1 MKKIIRISLL
11 VTLVALISQTSF
23 AQNKVD
29 EKGLKQGIWSK
40 SDKKGNKIYEGN
52 FKDDYEVGVFTY
64 YYEDGKTIKAK
75 TEYTDKGKFA
85 NTKLFNKEGIVISDG
100 FYKNRK
106 KDSLWT
112 LYDANNKKI
121 GEERYSNGLKTGQ
134 SNYWD
139 REGVLVETI
148 NYNKDLKNGMYY
160 KNTFEDGYF
169 YLTFKDDKRNGPYE
183 DFYYYQKLKIK
194 GTYKEDMKEGEWK
207 FFDSIGNNVKIQ
219 VWKKD
224 ERLSEKVRLD
234 FGRDEKYIETKDI
247 AYFVPTGKR
256 LNIVLFSGEEI
267 SCINHIEEF
276 LDILD
281 VNDFIQLN
289 GKMKF
294 YSHIKALKGIGNKV
308 GEEYEIILQPK
319 TTMKIISDKDSR
331 KALELLFQKQ
341 EF

>member
-1 MKKIIRISLL
+1 MKKIIKISLL
-11 VTLVALISQTSF
+11 VTLLALISQTSF

-29 EKGLKQGIWSK
+29 EKGLKQGVWSK
-40 SDKKGNKIYEGN
+40 SDKKGNKIYQGT

-64 YYEDGKTIKAK
+64 YYEDGKTIKAR
-75 TEYTDKGKFA
+75 TEYKDKGNFA
-85 NTKLFNKEGIVISDG
+85 NSKLFNKEGVIISDG

-121 GEERYSNGLKTGQ
+121 GEERYSNGLKKGQ

-139 REGVLVETI
+139 RQGVLVETI
-148 NYNKDLKNGMYY
+148 DYNKDLKNGMYY

-183 DFYYYQKLKIK
+183 DFYYHQKLKIK
-194 GTYKEDMKEGEWK
+194 GFYKDDMKEGEWK

-219 VWKKD
+219 VWKND
-224 ERLSEKVRLD
+224 ERISEKVRLD

-256 LNIVLFSGEEI
+256 LKIVLFSEEEI

-294 YSHIKALKGIGNKV
+294 YSHFKALKGIGKKV

-319 TTMKIISDKDSR
+319 TTMKILSDKDSR